1 MPPILEE
8 TTVLS
13 ARRSLP
19 ILALGLVVA
28 ACAGG
33 QGQSP
38 TADGS
43 ATLEPGLVSVGASL
57 AQMRG
62 HLRVATEL
70 DAAGDDDG
78 TAIHTAHPAAE
89 LLEVVRADLDEA
101 GADVDALGSALQAA
115 TEAVGTDEAATAI
128 EAAFE
133 AAGTAEEAVAGDL
146 ADDASYVGSVIASLL
161 ATVGHEYEEAVVEG
175 ELRNEAEF
183 QDAYGFTLEARARY
197 DTIAGDVES
206 ASAEEAAEIEGAFE
220 TLTSALPGPDA
231 PSSLATI
238 EDVEAAAALIGH
250 ELEETVG
257 ALPVTEADPVAVA
270 EEINRLLDE
279 ILALV
284 EADDRDAAAELAAEA
299 YLENYEVIEGGVIAA
314 APEINEELEPLL
326 GAELRAAINDGME
339 HAQIEAM
346 TDRARELLADAI
358 AALGHGETHE

>member
-1 MPPILEE
+1 M
-8 TTVLS
+8 S
-13 ARRSLP
+13 ARRTLP
-19 ILALGLVVA
+19 IVALAFTVA

-33 QGQSP
+33 QGGQSP
-38 TADGS
+38 TPGGS
-43 ATLEPGLVSVGASL
+43 DSVEPELVSVGAGL

-70 DAAGDDDG
+70 VAAGDDDG
-78 TAIHTAHPAAE
+78 AAVHTAHPAAE
-89 LLEVVRADLDEA
+89 LLEVVRGDLDEA
-101 GADVDALGSALQAA
+101 GADVDALGSALEAA

-128 EAAFE
+128 ESAFE
-133 AAGTAEEAVAGDL
+133 AAGTAEDVVAGDL
-146 ADDASYVGSVIASLL
+146 ASDPSYIGSVIASLL
-161 ATVGHEYEEAVVEG
+161 ATVGHEYEEAVVDG

-206 ASAEEAAEIEGAFE
+206 ASAEEAAEIEEAFE
-220 TLTSALPGPDA
+220 TLDAALPGAEA
-231 PSSLATI
+231 PAELAGV
-238 EDVEAAAALIGH
+238 EDVEAAAALVGH

-257 ALPVTEADPVAVA
+257 ALPVADADPVAVA

-279 ILALV
+279 ILVLV

-326 GAELRAAINDGME
+326 GAELRAAINDGTE
-339 HAQIEAM
+339 HAEIEAM
-346 TDRARELLADAI
+346 TDRARELLADAV